1 VGYSLQATHQL
12 TELRLTEPVALHP
25 GRADLDAQRI
35 SLNGKGGKRRFVP
48 IPRCAAVSPQ
58 TLRRGA
64 TRAPPLSVRVRQPR
78 VRPWPPVPWTPRVSV
93 GPRAGPR

>member
-1 VGYSLQATHQL
+1 MGYSLQATHQL
-12 TELRLTEPVALHP
+12 AELRLTELVAL
-25 GRADLDAQRI
+25 RTDQADLDARRL
-35 SLNGKGGKRRFVP
+35 SLNGKGRKPWFVP

-93 GPRAGPR
+93 GP